1 MTSTIETDIVQPQS
15 GTNTNLQLKPK
26 GTGAV
31 TVSGQAMP
39 TDGGLFTGRSVT
51 INGAM
56 QVSQRG
62 TSESGITTAQYADA
76 PDRWGIQITTAGTWT
91 ASQSTT
97 APDGFSH
104 SYKMDC
110 TTADASLAA
119 GDRLYL
125 YQKIEGQN
133 LQRFAKGSSSAKKYV
148 VSFWV
153 RSTKTGTYICSLW
166 DANNSR
172 QCSQSYSIGSADTWT
187 QISVDFPADTTGAIT
202 SDANQGMQLIFYLA
216 AGSTYSSGT
225 LSTTWE
231 ASASANRAVGQV
243 NVADSTD
250 NDFYITGIQM
260 EAGDAATPFEFE
272 SVGQTL
278 QKCQRYYETS
288 YPVGV
293 TVPTNAQGQG
303 PVVMFAGTETMAG
316 SASIRYSGGRFSV
329 AKRAA
334 PTVAIYSYANSTSGA
349 ISSADTTDL
358 AASSGV
364 AIWIGAGGYNM
375 QTNATG
381 TISPVNGGFMWHF
394 AADAEL

>member
-243 NVADSTD
+243 NVADSTS

-272 SVGQTL
+272 SYAETL
-278 QKCQRYYETS
+278 QKAKRYYQVVQAMNRSPMSTS
-288 YPVGV
+288 SQYNMV
-293 TVPTNAQGQG
+293 TFNVIEMRATPSNTL
-303 PVVMFAGTETMAG
+303 TAG
-316 SASIRYSGGRFSV
+316 SRSNVTGTPTISFANGVSGYHQMQG
-329 AKRAA
+329 
-334 PTVAIYSYANSTSGA
+334 
-349 ISSADTTDL
+349 SA
-358 AASSGV
+358 
-364 AIWIGAGGYNM
+364 AGGYAFNE
-375 QTNATG
+375 
-381 TISPVNGGFMWHF
+381 IIKL
-394 AADAEL
+394 DAEL